1 MKKVAIVILSWNSAS
16 VTIDCLISLLG
27 IDYANFR
34 IFLVDNGSHDNSVAL
49 IKEQVNSDKIEFI
62 ELESNYGFTG
72 GNNIGIDIAQKTYQ
86 PDFYL
91 LLNNDTIVD
100 KLFLTELVESFS
112 LDEKIGI
119 VVPKI
124 FFHEKP
130 TYTYFAGGYINF
142 ISGMGEHYNWKKPE
156 DAEANKS
163 KYVAFANGCS
173 MLIKAEVINTVG
185 VLDDNFFANVEDVDF
200 SYRVTQSGYKIYYN
214 PLSVLW
220 HREGYSS
227 KRNVGNWF
235 RIYLN
240 TRNIIQFQRKRF
252 TFFSFIPFLVYFSL
266 RWVIYMSLKMA
277 VTGEFK
283 SIKSIY
289 LGVKDGFTGKLRF
302 VNVPQ
307 TVNFKL

>member
-16 VTIDCLISLLG
+16 VTIDCLKSLLE
-27 IDYANFR
+27 IDYDDFR

-49 IKEQVNSDKIEFI
+49 IKEQVDSDKIEYV

-72 GNNIGIDIAQKTYQ
+72 GNNIGIDIAKKTYQ
-86 PDFYL
+86 PDYYL

-100 KLFLTELVESFS
+100 KSFLAELVSSFL
-112 LDEKIGI
+112 LDENIGI

-130 TYTYFAGGYINF
+130 TYTYFAGGYINL
-142 ISGMGEHYNWKKPE
+142 ISGLGEHYNWRKPE

-173 MLIKAEVINTVG
+173 MLIKAGVIDHVG
-185 VLDDNFFANVEDVDF
+185 VLDNNFFANIEDVDF
-200 SYRVTQSGYKIYYN
+200 SYRVTQKGYKIYYN
-214 PLSVLW
+214 HKSVLW

-235 RIYLN
+235 RVYLT
-240 TRNIIQFQRKRF
+240 TRNVIQFQRKRYA
-252 TFFSFIPFLVYFSL
+252 FFSFILFLAYFSL
-266 RWVIYMSLKMA
+266 RWVLYMSLKMA
-277 VTGEFK
+277 ISGEFK
-283 SIKSIY
+283 SIRSIY
-289 LGVKDGFTGKLRF
+289 YGIIDGFTGRLRF
-302 VNVPQ
+302 VTVPN